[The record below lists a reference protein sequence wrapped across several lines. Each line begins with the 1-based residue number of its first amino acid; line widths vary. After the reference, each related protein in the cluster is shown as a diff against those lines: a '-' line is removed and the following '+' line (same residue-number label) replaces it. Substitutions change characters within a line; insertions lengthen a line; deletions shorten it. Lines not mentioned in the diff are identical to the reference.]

1 MLLRLT
7 KEFSFEMAH
16 ALPAYEGKCHN
27 IHGHSYKLF
36 VTIEGTPLQQQGAS
50 TDGMVLDFGKLKA
63 IVNEAVVDPFDHALL
78 LPRLNPDKERLG
90 NLKAGRSEGPQ
101 ACKSPNLRIG
111 KSLNQGTPQ
120 EGTLGGYAAKL
131 LYIDFQPTTENLL
144 LYFADLLA
152 DKMPQG
158 ARLHSL
164 KLYET
169 ATSCAE
175 LII

>member
-7 KEFSFEMAH
+7 KEFTFEMAH

-36 VTIEGTPLQQQGAS
+36 VTVEGMPLRQQGAS
-50 TDGMVLDFGKLKA
+50 TDGMALDFSRLKQL
-63 IVNEAVVDPFDHALL
+63 VNEAVVEPFDHALL
-78 LPRLNPDKERLG
+78 LPRLNGQKEQTQPRL
-90 NLKAGRSEGPQ
+90 
-101 ACKSPNLRIG
+101 
-111 KSLNQGTPQ
+111 PQ
-120 EGTLGGYAAKL
+120 ESDLGGYAAKL

-158 ARLHSL
+158 ARLYSL

-175 LII
+175 LIL

>member
-36 VTIEGTPLQQQGAS
+36 VTVEGVPLQQQGAS
-50 TDGMVLDFGKLKA
+50 TDGMVLDFGKLKQ
-63 IVNEAVVDPFDHALL
+63 IVNEAVVEPFDHALL
-78 LPRLNPDKERLG
+78 LPRLKPDNDPTNQNNPKRHGD
-90 NLKAGRSEGPQ
+90 
-101 ACKSPNLRIG
+101 I
-111 KSLNQGTPQ
+111 PQ
-120 EGTLGGYAAKL
+120 ESTLGGYAAKL
-131 LYIDFQPTTENLL
+131 LYIDFQPTTENIL

-152 DKMPQG
+152 SKIPHD
-158 ARLHSL
+158 ARLYSL

-175 LII
+175 LIL